1 MGISMA
7 HLNTVIVGVFT
18 GAAYALVAISVT
30 LMFGALASCPSRTPP
45 SPPWA
50 PTSTQTWPG
59 AADGPGRWPLSL
71 RWPSPWPTGWWWSA
85 SPSAPSA
92 TLGALPGCMA
102 TVGVLSLTT
111 GLLLQFFGFE
121 PTAAPLLLPDVNV
134 AVGSLRLPLQQI
146 AILTVAG
153 AGAVGL
159 GIFLVRTRFGSGVR
173 AVAENPEAARLM
185 GVSLTRVARFNW
197 ALGAAMAGMA
207 GILIAPLQILTG
219 ATFPLLLTKALA
231 ATLFGGLVSLPLTF
245 AGGLVVG
252 VVESLTTFHT
262 SVPGRT
268 DAALAVVMVLLAF
281 RRNWPVEVR
290 ETGPI
295 SAGWTPSSGL
305 RRLAPWLAGVG
316 LVVAI
321 VVPARSNYWAF
332 VGGRGLFF
340 VMRRSAWCCW
350 SAGAARS
357 A

>member
-1 MGISMA
+1 MGISTA
-7 HLNTVIVGVFT
+7 HLNTIIVGVFT

-30 LMFGALASCPSRTPP
+30 LMFRSTGVLSFAHAAFAAMGAYLYADLAGNRGWPRPLAALAALAVTVAYGLVVERFAIRPVRH
-45 SPPWA
+45 A
-50 PTSTQTWPG
+50 G
-59 AADGPGRWPLSL
+59 
-71 RWPSPWPTGWWWSA
+71 
-85 SPSAPSA
+85 SA
-92 TLGALPGCMA
+92 TRLMA

-245 AGGLVVG
+245 AGGLVIG

-262 SVPGRT
+262 SVPGRANSPCWRSSWSCWPFAGT
-268 DAALAVVMVLLAF
+268 GRSRSARPSRSLPVGRPRAGSGGW
-281 RRNWPVEVR
+281 RR
-290 ETGPI
+290 
-295 SAGWTPSSGL
+295 GWLGSGWSWRSSYRPGRTIGPSS
-305 RRLAPWLAGVG
+305 
-316 LVVAI
+316 VAA
-321 VVPARSNYWAF
+321 VCS
-332 VGGRGLFF
+332 
-340 VMRRSAWCCW
+340 S
-350 SAGAARS
+350 
-357 A
+357 